1 MMDLLRFM
9 LCSQVAF
16 VEKRIYEPN
25 NSKAFKEQAL
35 QLIALT
41 TEKSNN
47 LDTFKLGVNLAKIKL
62 DDKKPNYIVAL
73 FSDDYKYKMLAIELA
88 EDIASS
94 IDTRFVSGGSK
105 AYLGLLP
112 EVKFIC

>member
-1 MMDLLRFM
+1 
-9 LCSQVAF
+9 
-16 VEKRIYEPN
+16 
-25 NSKAFKEQAL
+25 
-35 QLIALT
+35 
-41 TEKSNN
+41 
-47 LDTFKLGVNLAKIKL
+47 
-62 DDKKPNYIVAL
+62 VAL

>member
-9 LCSQVAF
+9 LCSQTAF
-16 VEKRIYEPN
+16 VEKRLHGVN
-25 NSKAFKEQAL
+25 NVKAFKDQAL

-41 TEKSNN
+41 AENYNN

-62 DDKKPNYIVAL
+62 EENKPNPIVAL
-73 FSDDYKYKMLAIELA
+73 FSDEHKHKILAVELA
-88 EDIASS
+88 EDIANS

>member
-1 MMDLLRFM
+1 MVDLLRFM
-9 LCSQVAF
+9 LCSQVSF
-16 VEKRIYEPN
+16 LEKRILKP
-25 NSKAFKEQAL
+25 KDAKIFKDQAL

-41 TEKSNN
+41 AENN
-47 LDTFKLGVNLAKIKL
+47 NDLYAFKLGVSLVRIKL
-62 DDKKPNYIVAL
+62 EENKPGPIAAF
-73 FSDDYKYKMLAIELA
+73 FSDDYKYKMLAVELA
-88 EDIASS
+88 EDIVAS